1 MNQAKLFK
9 FATLAFAL
17 LLFLAACSQKEVES
31 NERGSQGDEELRR
44 VIQRVLPKMES
55 FELVKLE
62 TRDIVKEL
70 NAIAAKGAENPER
83 VEPIYVELPVVSPKG
98 ELVKDFVWTV
108 YPHNLRAAKGTP
120 VIAFDPE
127 NEKGEVVDRLTG
139 PSLTFQGV
147 PNLSGEAFA
156 KLAEQALAEKLR
168 YDERRYQPSVL
179 NVVGNELE
187 GAYYGPKLEMPSVIE
202 SLSNLLGTAFEP
214 EEVRKLLANT
224 DKNYIVYSQA
234 NFQPGLNHVDEKEN
248 QADNGD
254 KVLAEHNHAEH
265 DHGPDFGEHSHG
277 NHDHGEHS
285 HGEHS
290 HSGGLGTQGHALED
304 GWKYINLVPV
314 ADDTIYDP
322 STNDWKINNWFAR
335 MEASANRMNLFNV
348 WMNLHADIPA
358 TGSTLATRNNRFMV
372 KAKIREYRVLT
383 NYGKSLISHPSAS
396 CSGNGSYRDVIR
408 GLSNSTK
415 RFDNEIWV
423 WGTKHNYGSVGGCA
437 YTEALGMSPRG
448 NGQPCV
454 LPHRNYDKCGAIV
467 WISFR
472 NNTQDRIALLTM
484 HETGHTIGG
493 RHDNDASGS
502 TGEADNSQRCRFLF
516 WNIGPTGP
524 SVMSYASG
532 DQTYCFAWSDA
543 DGTPKRNA
551 SWMAQ
556 FMHPRLTP

>member
-1 MNQAKLFK
+1 MKTRFFRL
-9 FATLAFAL
+9 ATLAFAL
-17 LLFLAACSQKEVES
+17 LLFLAACSQKETES
-31 NERGSQGDEELRR
+31 SERGSQGDEELRR
-44 VIQRVLPKMES
+44 IVQRVLPEMES

-62 TRDIVKEL
+62 TREIVKEL
-70 NAIAAKGAENPER
+70 QAFAQKGGEEGI
-83 VEPIYVELPVVSPKG
+83 VEPMFIPLPVVTPKG
-98 ELVKDFVWTV
+98 ELVKDFAWTV
-108 YPHNLRAAKGTP
+108 YPHNLRAASGTP

-127 NEKGEVVDRLTG
+127 NERGRVVDKLSG

-214 EEVRKLLANT
+214 EEVEKLLSST

-234 NFQPGLNHVDEKEN
+234 HFQPGLDHVDEKEN

-254 KVLAEHNHAEH
+254 KVLAEHNHDEH
-265 DHGPDFGEHSHG
+265 DHGHHDHGSHE
-277 NHDHGEHS
+277 HGEHS
-285 HGEHS
+285 HG
-290 HSGGLGTQGHALED
+290 GLGTQSHALED

-335 MEASANRMNLFNV
+335 MEASANRMNLYNV

-358 TGSTLATRNNRFMV
+358 VGSTLATKNNRFIV
-372 KAKIREYRVLT
+372 KAQIREYRVLT
-383 NYGKSLISHPSAS
+383 QYGQSLISYPGTT
-396 CSGNGSYRDVIR
+396 CGGNGSYRDIIR

-423 WGTKHNYGSVGGCA
+423 WGTKAYGGGCA

-448 NGQPCV
+448 DGQPCV
-454 LPHRNYDKCGAIV
+454 LPHRNYDRCGAVV
-467 WISFR
+467 WISFS

-484 HETGHTIGG
+484 HEAGHTMGG
-493 RHDNDASGS
+493 RHDDDAFGS
-502 TGEADNSQRCRFLF
+502 TGQSDNSQRCRFLF

-524 SVMSYASG
+524 SVMSYAGG
-532 DQTYCFAWSDA
+532 DQTYCFAWSDS
-543 DGTPKRNA
+543 DGTPKRNT

>member
-1 MNQAKLFK
+1 MKPSKLVR
-9 FATLAFAL
+9 FAILAAAL
-17 LLFLAACSQKEVES
+17 LLFLAACSQKETES
-31 NERGSQGDEELRR
+31 NERRGQGDEELRR
-44 VIQRVLPKMES
+44 VIQRILPEMED
-55 FELVKLE
+55 FELIQLE
-62 TRDIVKEL
+62 TRGIVREL
-70 NAIAAKGAENPER
+70 QLFARKGGEEGI
-83 VEPIYVELPVVSPKG
+83 VEPMFIPLPVVTPKG
-98 ELVKDFVWTV
+98 ELIKDFAWTV
-108 YPHNLRAAKGTP
+108 YPHNLRAVNGIP

-127 NEKGEVVDRLTG
+127 NEKGEVLDKLSG

-147 PNLSGEAFA
+147 PNLSGKDFA
-156 KLAEQALAEKLR
+156 RLAEQALAEKLR
-168 YDERRYQPSVL
+168 YNERRYQPSVL
-179 NVVGNELE
+179 NVVGGELE
-187 GAYYGPKLEMPSVIE
+187 GTYFGPKLEMPSVLE
-202 SLSNLLGTAFEP
+202 SLSSVLGTAFEP
-214 EEVRKLLANT
+214 KEVERLLSNT
-224 DKNYIVYSQA
+224 DKNYIVYNQA

-254 KVLAEHNHAEH
+254 KVLAQHNHAEH
-265 DHGPDFGEHSHG
+265 DHGP
-277 NHDHGEHS
+277 HS

-290 HSGGLGTQGHALED
+290 HDGGGLGTQSHALED
-304 GWKYINLVPV
+304 GWKTLNLVPV
-314 ADDTIYDP
+314 ADDTLYDP
-322 STNDWKINNWFAR
+322 VTNDWKINNWFSR
-335 MEASANRMNLFNV
+335 MEASANRMNFYNV
-348 WMNLHADIPA
+348 WTNLHADIPA
-358 TGSTLATRNNRFMV
+358 VGSTLATRNNRFMV

-383 NYGKSLISHPSAS
+383 PFGKSLISHPSAS
-396 CSGNGSYRDVIR
+396 CGGNGSFRDVIR

-472 NNTQDRIALLTM
+472 NNTLDRISLLTM

-532 DQTYCFAWSDA
+532 DQTYCFAWSDS
-543 DGTPKRNA
+543 DGTPKRNT